1 MVTDWPN
8 QWFSLQ
14 QVLNF
19 DGLRCIGMRCGPD
32 AGGLLVLDFDGP
44 SAIHVAA
51 ERFGHLANNSKTW
64 TIGRDNNQS
73 RFKAVYR
80 VPQERWS

>member
-1 MVTDWPN
+1 MTATQQTPAWWREEFRLLDELPLLPCGWGADCKAPMVTDWPN

-44 SAIHVAA
+44 SLSLIH
-51 ERFGHLANNSKTW
+51 
-64 TIGRDNNQS
+64 I
-73 RFKAVYR
+73 
-80 VPQERWS
+80 